1 MFFLKVGRMMIA
13 RSRKFNL
20 FSCFLLLLFLWHY
33 GSTTLF
39 YHSHLYQG
47 LKIVH
52 SHPFSSSQPV
62 HAHTSWEYWLIDHLS
77 QIQADQLGFLV
88 ALAALFLLLLI
99 LNTIWHG
106 NFTFCYSGNSR
117 QLRAPPPSSA
127 FAYRL

>member
-47 LKIVH
+47 IKIVH

-88 ALAALFLLLLI
+88 ALAALFLLLLV

-117 QLRAPPPSSA
+117 QLRAPPLSST

>member
-1 MFFLKVGRMMIA
+1 MMMV
-13 RSRKFNL
+13 RFRKYNL

-33 GSTTLF
+33 GSTNLF

-52 SHPFSSSQPV
+52 SHPFSSSQPE

-77 QIQADQLGFLV
+77 QIQADQVGFLV
-88 ALAALFLLLLI
+88 TLAALFLLLLV
-99 LNTIWHG
+99 LNAIWRG

-117 QLRAPPPSSA
+117 QLRAPPLSST